1 MRRLPVYLLLDC
13 SESMA
18 GPGIDELQQGVAR
31 LIQELE
37 GDPQALETA
46 WLSIIAFSGKAEVVV
61 PLTEL
66 SSLQVPK
73 LKVRTGT
80 SLGGALRLLCQS
92 IKSDLKRTTSETKGD
107 LRPLVFLFSDGQPTD
122 SWENACAELKL
133 LDGMKIANFYAFGCG
148 IDADLAVLNRITDI
162 VFNMKDLSHDVW
174 QKLFVW
180 LSASVSAASIAVGA
194 ENEDGIPI
202 KLPADLE
209 KKLERVSA
217 QEAESAPRSTVP
229 NQLFLH
235 ALCSRERK
243 PYLMRFIKHPERAI
257 YGAAASHPLEEA
269 EEGAE
274 SLLPPVNAKDLYG
287 VPPCPYCEAPGAGA
301 CSCGTLICI
310 DPKNEE
316 ALDAHCPKCGAMGR
330 FGAGGSDLSINQV
343 QG

>member
-18 GPGIDELQQGVAR
+18 GPGIEELQKGVAR

-37 GDPQALETA
+37 SDPQALETA
-46 WLSIIAFSGKAEVVV
+46 WLSIIAFSGKAEVLL
-61 PLTEL
+61 PLSEISTFRIP
-66 SSLQVPK
+66 SLD
-73 LKVRTGT
+73 VRTGT
-80 SLGGALRLLCQS
+80 SLGGALRLLVKS
-92 IKSDLKRTTSETKGD
+92 IKNDLKRTTSEEKGD

-148 IDADLAVLNRITDI
+148 IDADLSVLNRITDI
-162 VFNMKDLSHDVW
+162 VFTMKDLSPDVW

-194 ENEDGIPI
+194 DNEDGVPI
-202 KLPADLE
+202 NLPPDLE
-209 KKLERVSA
+209 QKLERVSPK
-217 QEAESAPRSTVP
+217 QSESAPRSRVP
-229 NQLFLH
+229 NQVFLH
-235 ALCSRERK
+235 ALCSREKK
-243 PYLMRFIKHPERAI
+243 PYLMRFLKHPEKTI
-257 YGAAASHPLEEA
+257 YAAAASHPLKEV

-301 CSCGTLICI
+301 CSCGTLFCI
-310 DPKNEE
+310 DPQNEE
-316 ALDAHCPKCGAMGR
+316 VLDAHCPKCGAMGR
-330 FGAGGSDLSINQV
+330 FGEGGGDLTIQQV